1 MKTRFELVANFRVT
15 FRPFLRHVPI
25 RTRCKNNSLRVN
37 VQIYT
42 DTYTPYHTIWH
53 VINALLCSMRV
64 AACKFVDLT
73 LISII
78 GNYMLEVYI
87 ITVV

>member
-15 FRPFLRHVPI
+15 FRPFLRHVDS
-25 RTRCKNNSLRVN
+25 RTHSENNSLRVN

-42 DTYTPYHTIWH
+42 DTYTIWH

-64 AACKFVDLT
+64 AACKFVD
-73 LISII
+73 
-78 GNYMLEVYI
+78 
-87 ITVV
+87 